1 MISEGSGMQADS
13 IAMVK
18 TIPPYPK
25 VEMTAIIQAAIGA
38 KIFSTNPKSLL
49 SRYELPNLLMTIRM
63 LNLYLLQPVPGFL
76 MNHKLHSEQIK
87 FFIHGRYPLNGVDNQ
102 PP

>member
-25 VEMTAIIQAAIGA
+25 AEMTAMIQVAIGA

-49 SRYELPNLLMTIRM
+49 SRYELTNLLVTIRM
-63 LNLYLLQPVPGFL
+63 LNLYLLQPVSGFL
-76 MNHKLHSEQIK
+76 VNDKFHSK
-87 FFIHGRYPLNGVDNQ
+87 
-102 PP
+102 